1 LESPEKHFTVGLLS
15 VLDALTDL
23 PMDEVIQELPL
34 CSEVSEALCGTCSTS
49 PCSRTLKH
57 ALCVEQGDWKAAETS
72 LPGVP
77 THLYLDSVEWAEAQQ
92 RQMAA

>member
-1 LESPEKHFTVGLLS
+1 MHRGLTRFTPV
-15 VLDALTDL
+15 AARA
-23 PMDEVIQELPL
+23 P
-34 CSEVSEALCGTCSTS
+34 EALCGTSNTS
-49 PCSRTLKH
+49 PCSRTLRH

-77 THLYLDSVEWAEAQQ
+77 THLYLDSVEWAEEQQ